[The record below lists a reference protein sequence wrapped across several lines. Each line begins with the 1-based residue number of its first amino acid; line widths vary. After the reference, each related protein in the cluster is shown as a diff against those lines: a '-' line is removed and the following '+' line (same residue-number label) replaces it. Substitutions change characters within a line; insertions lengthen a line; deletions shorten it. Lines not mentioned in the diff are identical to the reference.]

1 MIYFVAGVV
10 LVTLAIQFYWNVK
23 NYRSEKQR
31 LVNDM
36 QISLDQSVNNYFA
49 TVAKNSTIGLFRDSS
64 TSSTGDISNFLDSIG
79 KNIPSNGF
87 SLKNL
92 DSISIKRAPGIVILR
107 GQKSVDSFQ
116 GINKKNIQLTKSSIT
131 YKETEESDS
140 AKKALKELK
149 SRLEK
154 KEKLF
159 DSLQKTIARNSNFAE
174 NSRRL
179 HDSLFADIKGKKT
192 EFSSIIIT
200 SKSDFIDV
208 DIIDSLFSLD
218 LERKNLDVDYG
229 LKLTTNTEAS
239 QIVHPDFVD
248 EKFLKISSNS
258 ELLPDESEL
267 NLYFTNITAT
277 VLKRN
282 MMGILLSTILMI
294 AVIACLLFLL
304 KIINKQKQIA
314 EMKNDLISNI
324 THEFKTPIATIG
336 VALEGIENFNKAN
349 DPEKTKKYV
358 QTSSVQLSKLNLM
371 VEKLLETATLDSEIL
386 TLNKEEI
393 NLVDLLQNLIERHKA
408 LATDKQFDFSALR
421 ENVWITADVFHLENA
436 LNNVLDNAVKYGGN
450 TIKTTL
456 TTDKNQV
463 ILTIE
468 DNGKNLTSA
477 QAKQIFE
484 KFYRVP
490 KGNQHDVKGFGIGL
504 YYTKKII
511 EGHQGTIA
519 VALKNST
526 NFIITL
532 PHG

>member
-10 LVTLAIQFYWNVK
+10 LITLAIQFYWNVK

-49 TVAKNSTIGLFRDSS
+49 TVAKNSTIGLFKDSS

-79 KNIPSNGF
+79 KNMPSNGF
-87 SLKNL
+87 SFKNL

-116 GINKKNIQLTKSSIT
+116 EINVKNFQIKNKTIDLVEID
-131 YKETEESDS
+131 ESDS
-140 AKKALKELK
+140 LKQYREDLLARMDRK
-149 SRLEK
+149 QAIW
-154 KEKLF
+154 
-159 DSLQKTIARNSNFAE
+159 DSLQKTIPRDQYFSQRAKKMN
-174 NSRRL
+174 
-179 HDSLFADIKGKKT
+179 DSLFSDIPRRT
-192 EFSSIIIT
+192 EYSSIIIT

-218 LERKNLDVDYG
+218 LERKNLNVDYG

-248 EKFLKISSNS
+248 ENFLKISSNS

-304 KIINKQKQIA
+304 KIINRQKQLA
-314 EMKNDLISNI
+314 EVKNDLISNI

-336 VALEGIENFNKAN
+336 VALEGIESFNKAN

-371 VEKLLETATLDSEIL
+371 VEKLLETATLDSETL

-456 TTDKNQV
+456 TTEKNQV

-526 NFIITL
+526 NFILTL